1 MPHNDAEPQGAHA
14 ATRGLLPFNL
24 VDLVSLVGLGSL
36 VDL

>member
-1 MPHNDAEPQGAHA
+1 MMLNLKEP
-14 ATRGLLPFNL
+14 TRLRVGSSLNL